1 MHTTDA
7 HALEAILRIINDKSQ
22 GGSLQARWE
31 NALGV
36 SGRKAELVARHAEV
50 VDLLQSVIRHIK
62 ALPQAKRSKYEPSIM
77 EWWSVVMAPDVQW
90 GAGNTGALIGLEH
103 INILGSLGD
112 VLESRLELTSAS
124 PGGFNIQA
132 VRDQCEEWKAT
143 IAETGMPAN
152 FRNLLVESLDHLIW
166 LVDNSDKFGYAR
178 VARAAEAVTGQLP

>member
-1 MHTTDA
+1 
-7 HALEAILRIINDKSQ
+7 
-22 GGSLQARWE
+22 
-31 NALGV
+31 
-36 SGRKAELVARHAEV
+36 
-50 VDLLQSVIRHIK
+50 
-62 ALPQAKRSKYEPSIM
+62 M

-178 VARAAEAVTGQLP
+178 VARAAEAVTGQLAMSATHLPEKDKGTWKQKLTMWTVTLAAFSAFMVTANDAIEASENLIKQIEPGVSQVMDMLDGGDDTAAEGT